1 MKKHITFIA
10 LWAVA
15 ALTFAQ
21 QKEVSLTEL
30 YKDWSLYPS
39 TPDELQS
46 APDGTHYNVISD
58 SGICIETFN
67 YSDGKKTGT
76 IVNLNNV
83 KGDKPTFDSID
94 GYEVS
99 ATGDFVLIWGN
110 SSKIY
115 RHSFTADY
123 YILDVLHNQLIKLT
137 KDGREQEATFSPNGS
152 MVSYVK
158 NNNLYIYKI
167 RYQSSSTVTTDGQR
181 NKVINGIPDWV
192 NEEEFSI
199 QRSYAWSPDSKKLA
213 YVKYDESEVPEYS
226 FPVYAA
232 SHPTFDA
239 FKLYPGQYKYK
250 YPKAGEK
257 NATVSVHIFDLDTRT
272 TKDIDLGKEEKYVPR
287 ILWTGEPDM
296 LCVIKMNRLQNRM
309 DLISVNAKST
319 VTSTLLTERNDCYI
333 EESAIKSV
341 TFINEGKD
349 FILTSERDG
358 WNHLYWYG
366 TNGVEKK
373 KLTEGDYDVTDL
385 YGIDAKGTTVFYQ
398 AAQKNAMNR
407 EVYAYDLK
415 KQTTK
420 AIANEDG
427 TNRADF
433 GVGCNFFVKSH
444 SSVTQVPR
452 YTVCDSKGRELRTIE
467 DNADLKLTMEKK
479 VFVPREFMTV
489 KGVDGIDLNAWI
501 VKPAD
506 FNPNK
511 KYPVLIIQYS
521 GPNSQ
526 EVLNKWEVDW
536 EQILATK
543 GYIVMSVDPR
553 GTGARGEKFRKC
565 TYKQLGKYESDDQI
579 AAAKYIGTL
588 PYVDANRIGI
598 WGWSF
603 GGFMTSLCMCKS
615 DVFKMGIA
623 VAPVTNW
630 RYYDTI
636 YAERYLRKPDQNE
649 SGYDDNSPTTH
660 AANLKGKYLI
670 VAGTAD
676 DNVHYQNQMEMVEA
690 LVQADVQ
697 FDMFTYPN
705 RNHSIYG
712 GNVRYHLYVKMI
724 NYVLENL

>member
-1 MKKHITFIA
+1 M
-10 LWAVA
+10 
-15 ALTFAQ
+15 
-21 QKEVSLTEL
+21 
-30 YKDWSLYPS
+30 
-39 TPDELQS
+39 QS
-46 APDGTHYNVISD
+46 APDGAHYNVISD
-58 SGICIETFN
+58 SGTCIETFN

-239 FKLYPGQYKYK
+239 FKRYPGQYKYK

-341 TFINEGKD
+341 TFFNEGKD

-420 AIANEDG
+420 ATAKE
-427 TNRADF
+427 
-433 GVGCNFFVKSH
+433 
-444 SSVTQVPR
+444 
-452 YTVCDSKGRELRTIE
+452 
-467 DNADLKLTMEKK
+467 
-479 VFVPREFMTV
+479 
-489 KGVDGIDLNAWI
+489 
-501 VKPAD
+501 
-506 FNPNK
+506 
-511 KYPVLIIQYS
+511 
-521 GPNSQ
+521 
-526 EVLNKWEVDW
+526 
-536 EQILATK
+536 
-543 GYIVMSVDPR
+543 
-553 GTGARGEKFRKC
+553 KC
-565 TYKQLGKYESDDQI
+565 TK
-579 AAAKYIGTL
+579 
-588 PYVDANRIGI
+588 R
-598 WGWSF
+598 
-603 GGFMTSLCMCKS
+603 
-615 DVFKMGIA
+615 
-623 VAPVTNW
+623 
-630 RYYDTI
+630 DT
-636 YAERYLRKPDQNE
+636 ARAR
-649 SGYDDNSPTTH
+649 SNS
-660 AANLKGKYLI
+660 
-670 VAGTAD
+670 
-676 DNVHYQNQMEMVEA
+676 VE
-690 LVQADVQ
+690 
-697 FDMFTYPN
+697 
-705 RNHSIYG
+705 
-712 GNVRYHLYVKMI
+712 
-724 NYVLENL
+724 